1 MEKTLESELVRL
13 AKAGNMPA
21 FETLYRTYNSRV
33 YNFALQL
40 VGSAEDARDLTQEAF
55 IRAWSALPTLRS
67 DETFGVWL
75 HRIVFNLSKDLVR
88 KRSKQR
94 SFSLDGDNHSSDGEP
109 LERQFQGQ
117 LPGPEESAVANEVE
131 AAVRKAVD
139 SLSSDHRVVVTMHH
153 FEGMDVDSIAKILR
167 VPKGTVMSR
176 LSRAREILRRKLIPY
191 VEEG

>member
-1 MEKTLESELVRL
+1 MDKTLESELVRL

-55 IRAWSALPTLRS
+55 VRAWSALPTLRS
-67 DETFGVWL
+67 NETFGVWL
-75 HRIVFNLSKDLVR
+75 YRIVLNLSKDLVR
-88 KRSKQR
+88 KQSKQR
-94 SFSLDGDNHSSDGEP
+94 SVSLDADSHSSDGEP
-109 LERQFQGQ
+109 LERQFQGE

-139 SLSSDHRVVVTMHH
+139 SLGSDHRIVVTMHH
-153 FEGMDVDSIAKILR
+153 FEGMDVDSIAKVLR
-167 VPKGTVMSR
+167 VPRGTVMSR

>member
-67 DETFGVWL
+67 NETFGVWL

-88 KRSKQR
+88 KRNKQR
-94 SFSLDGDNHSSDGEP
+94 SFSLDGDNQSSDGEP

-139 SLSSDHRVVVTMHH
+139 SLSSDHRIVVTMHH
-153 FEGMDVDSIAKILR
+153 FEGMDVDSIASVLR
-167 VPKGTVMSR
+167 IPRGTVMSR